1 MSCSLTSSSIPMDA
15 VPSPKWAG
23 AVLQR
28 HSLHPMQESLPC
40 IHQTDPW
47 VVFLPFSY
55 LKTKQNSPLSWHV
68 KCHFV
73 CHQTISLQSHNDP
86 CAKKRG
92 KGCTPPNPDLWKSPG
107 PAGSTLM
114 LRNNGRWRGL
124 GWGEDKEE
132 GSIKFKGQKKCQ
144 SNTSTV

>member
-23 AVLQR
+23 AGLQR

-92 KGCTPPNPDLWKSPG
+92 KGCTPPNPDPESQPLEKPRSCRINSHAEEQREVERPG
-107 PAGSTLM
+107 P
-114 LRNNGRWRGL
+114 GR
-124 GWGEDKEE
+124 
-132 GSIKFKGQKKCQ
+132 GQGRRKHK
-144 SNTSTV
+144 V